1 MNTEVSQAFENVK
14 EYIITDEELENYN
27 GWGKF
32 IYICNALRD
41 QDAPIECIYI
51 IGAHIDDAKSY
62 EAYLEKKGMDT
73 TNMQAKRIELLDKL
87 IKKYSL

>member
-32 IYICNALRD
+32 MYICNALEN
-41 QDAPIECIYI
+41 QKAPMECVYI
-51 IGAHIDDAKSY
+51 IQAHIDGAPCY
-62 EAYLEKKGMDT
+62 EKFLSRKGMDT